1 MNHGTGVAVK
11 VAHKV
16 VHHKVADDL
25 LHVHHFL
32 QVFLGVQLFQAGD
45 EPVLVAVG
53 DVGFGIVKDVLVA
66 AVRVVGVE

>member
-1 MNHGTGVAVK
+1 MNHRAGVAVK

-53 DVGFGIVKDVLVA
+53 DVGFGVVEDVLVA